1 MVTVTH
7 AKLVAAFQV
16 AIKKARA
23 AGINVVEMPGWKSR
37 IGNSKKRV
45 TSLYGVVFHHTGS
58 EISSGSAVRAYA
70 AGLSSGRIR
79 PDIGAILCNTTTIR
93 PGAYPGSSGGRC
105 TIVVNGAD
113 YANHAGLGDR
123 DTLAKLKAGTV
134 PLTSEIHP
142 NSNDLYGNE
151 YLLGDEGMGAY
162 RSAEQNRDARLFYSF
177 VLAELGL
184 SGSPIIGHREWSPR
198 KNDPARTDM
207 ARVRQDYLALSG
219 QPIDPPK
226 RGDRLLSKDG
236 NDTGQD
242 VADLAELLVSLG
254 YDVGTP
260 AGVFGPK
267 MDAAVRALQEAA
279 GITVDGVVGPDT
291 LKALDAAL
299 LEAAQKPEE
308 TEPDPTPDPEP
319 TPEPDT
325 SGDVMLRVGS
335 YNSQMPQWG
344 GNKNYR
350 GDGIF
355 LRDKMACSVYFLQE
369 VSGAARNAIRSVL
382 GPEWKLWTTGLV
394 AVLWDSTKY
403 KHGDPVEFSFGTIG
417 ARCLMV
423 PLTSKKNGRKFWATV
438 VHIRPKDA
446 MPRSW
451 SDARKLKAKQSDV
464 RKAIKL
470 VSGRDPVVMGGD
482 WNTRTARK
490 IVETEGDGLKL
501 STPWAQTH
509 DGGGI
514 LDMIFSRGFVIRTEG
529 KIYNP
534 GGLSDHRGVVAQ
546 LTLKGSK

>member
-58 EISSGSAVRAYA
+58 EISSGPAVKAYA
-70 AGLSSGRIR
+70 AGLSSGSIR

-93 PGAYPGSSGGRC
+93 PGAYPGSSGDRC

-123 DTLAKLKAGTV
+123 GTLAKLKAGTV

-142 NSNDLYGNE
+142 NSNDLYGNAF
-151 YLLGDEGMGAY
+151 LLGDEGMGAY
-162 RSAEQNRDARLFYSF
+162 RSAEQNRDALLFYSF

-219 QPIDPPK
+219 QPIDP
-226 RGDRLLSKDG
+226 
-236 NDTGQD
+236 
-242 VADLAELLVSLG
+242 
-254 YDVGTP
+254 
-260 AGVFGPK
+260 
-267 MDAAVRALQEAA
+267 
-279 GITVDGVVGPDT
+279 
-291 LKALDAAL
+291 
-299 LEAAQKPEE
+299 QKPEE
-308 TEPDPTPDPEP
+308 TEPDPTPTPDPEP

-335 YNSQMPQWG
+335 YNSRMPQWG
-344 GNKNYR
+344 GNTNYR

-403 KHGDPVEFSFGTIG
+403 EHGDPVEFSFGTIG